1 MIIKIFTLI
10 KNIIKIF
17 KKGFGINYLWR
28 KAIMEKILR
37 VLVIALTLIIT
48 LSSVSAG
55 IISKTEFGDTK
66 NPKYICEI
74 RKNIDSFD
82 IDYEYI
88 DRDKIIEIAEEYVNY
103 EWYPTID
110 NIFHGECPICGQKV
124 DTSDRDYFTQW
135 YDFWGWKSGQLNIGI
150 PYKAG
155 GFSSI
160 SGLNLTN
167 PEDFYEQY
175 TGTGSYQGVIHYAG
189 DVYLDKHYACLRAC
203 GVDCSG
209 FVSRC
214 WNLPQKHCTFPYPDY
229 PFGLQNASSP
239 IRFEELKPGDLLNCP
254 KYHAILFKEFVDE
267 DTIII
272 IDAGGLAWQVA
283 EYPCDVTFVSD
294 NGFNIRLK
302 GTYHNLT
309 YDFSKQLF
317 GPRQYNYISN
327 TPMTP
332 TIEGPTT
339 GIKGDV
345 YNYSFNTTDPNEDDV
360 NYIVEWGDDQESI
373 GPYPSGES
381 ITVNHTW
388 SKRGTFY
395 LRVKAKDSS
404 GLESGWSEFRIS
416 IPRFNAR
423 NIKFQTLFRILEN
436 FPILHRFLMIV

>member
-1 MIIKIFTLI
+1 MKI
-10 KNIIKIF
+10 
-17 KKGFGINYLWR
+17 
-28 KAIMEKILR
+28 ILR
-37 VLVIALTLIIT
+37 ILLIALALMIT

-55 IISKTEFGDTK
+55 IIKKVEIEETK
-66 NPKYICEI
+66 NLEHTCEI
-74 RKNIDSFD
+74 IDNIDNID
-82 IDYEYI
+82 LDYEYI
-88 DRDKIIEIAEEYVNY
+88 ERDKIIDIAEAYANY

-110 NIFHGECPICGQKV
+110 NIFHGECPICGEKV

-160 SGLNLTN
+160 SGFNLSN

-175 TGTGSYQGVIHYAG
+175 TGTGSYQGSIHYAG
-189 DVYLDKHYACLRAC
+189 DVYLNKDYGCSRAC

-229 PFGLQNASSP
+229 PFGLQNVSSP
-239 IRFEELKPGDLLNCP
+239 IRFDELKPGDLLNSP

-283 EYPCDVTFVSD
+283 EYPCDLTFVSN

-302 GTYHNLT
+302 GTYNNLT
-309 YDFSKQLF
+309 YEFSNQLF

-339 GIKGDV
+339 GNMGDLL
-345 YNYSFNTTDPNEDDV
+345 NYTFNTSDPDGDDIYYV
-360 NYIVEWGDDQESI
+360 IEWGDSQAEI
-373 GPYPSGES
+373 GPYLSGES
-381 ITVNHTW
+381 VTVNHVW
-388 SKRGTFY
+388 SKRGTY
-395 LRVKAKDSS
+395 CLRVKAKDSS

-416 IPRFNAR
+416 IPRFNAKY
-423 NIKFQTLFRILEN
+423 IKFQTLFRILEN
-436 FPILHRFLMIV
+436 FPILDRFLMLI